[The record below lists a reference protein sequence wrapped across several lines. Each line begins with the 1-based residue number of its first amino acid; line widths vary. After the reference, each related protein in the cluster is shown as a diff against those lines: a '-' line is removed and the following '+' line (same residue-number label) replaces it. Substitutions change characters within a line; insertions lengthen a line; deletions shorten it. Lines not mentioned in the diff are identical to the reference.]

1 MNYFLKLF
9 AFICFAI
16 AIKFLMDDNGAWW
29 LFLFAFITASGFAL
43 SDKEE
48 TDAVDTTSND
58 ECYKNAHCT
67 ECGYVNKA
75 CACKPISN
83 KFTDTT
89 EEDKE
94 WPEDWEDYKAT
105 YIEDEGDD
113 SIIVNNDAEIKY
125 KTDEDEGKQYHDKD
139 IPF

>member
-83 KFTDTT
+83 KFADTT
-89 EEDKE
+89 EEDKD